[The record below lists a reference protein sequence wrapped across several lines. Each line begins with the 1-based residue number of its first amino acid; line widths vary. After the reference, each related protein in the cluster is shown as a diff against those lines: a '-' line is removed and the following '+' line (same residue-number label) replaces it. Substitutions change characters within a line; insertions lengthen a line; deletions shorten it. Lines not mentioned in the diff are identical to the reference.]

1 MVASGFT
8 AGGSLLVSDHVGVTS
23 TKQPP
28 FWEPGPHRELFQLLG
43 SPLGPHRVPFSILG
57 LRTCEKS
64 VQPLYNIHSL
74 YMAPTL
80 CTDTPLWT
88 SITSYFK
95 EFPRYGQFFKYTLF
109 GSQFL
114 SRVPIGSPFHSKLG
128 PHAIWEKCK
137 SIIHLEKIW
146 SSHTYQSIGRFSI
159 LVWAT
164 TDRYQHP
171 IATKRITGLMWKKT
185 AQCQRRK
192 DEVIWAVIWNANP
205 KIIPRSTEITPCLGF
220 MDCFLGLTHV

>member
-95 EFPRYGQFFKYTLF
+95 EFPRYGQLFKYTLF

-128 PHAIWEKCK
+128 PHW
-137 SIIHLEKIW
+137 IHM
-146 SSHTYQSIGRFSI
+146 QFGRSANPLFI
-159 LVWAT
+159 
-164 TDRYQHP
+164 
-171 IATKRITGLMWKKT
+171 WKKYEAPILISQLDDSVYWCELPLIDIST
-185 AQCQRRK
+185 QLQ
-192 DEVIWAVIWNANP
+192 
-205 KIIPRSTEITPCLGF
+205 PR
-220 MDCFLGLTHV
+220 GLQA